1 MEALGQKGSGLRGV
15 SGLKSIDAR
24 ESTPFSMLHLG
35 HWWILTNF
43 GWFWEIHFPDFG
55 EDVLVS
61 RGFHDAS
68 ENVSQTYFWPWS
80 RSYVEETLIAR
91 LMTSADRAYYRHC
104 GGIRWPMH
112 VANKAWN
119 ILERIWTSIIH
130 RQVSDATAM
139 FSKARSLLL
148 MVCFDVSCGIL

>member
-1 MEALGQKGSGLRGV
+1 MAFGV
-15 SGLKSIDAR
+15 CRVLKSIDVR
-24 ESTPFSMLHLG
+24 KSTSFSMLRLG
-35 HWWILTNF
+35 HWWFWWILD
-43 GWFWEIHFPDFG
+43 DFG
-55 EDVLVS
+55 KFIFQILGKMFWCHLVS
-61 RGFHDAS
+61 RVFHDAS
-68 ENVSQTYFWPWS
+68 ENVSQTCFWPWS
-80 RSYVEETLIAR
+80 RSYVDETLIAR

-119 ILERIWTSIIH
+119 ILERIWTSMKN
-130 RQVSDATAM
+130 RQASDATAM